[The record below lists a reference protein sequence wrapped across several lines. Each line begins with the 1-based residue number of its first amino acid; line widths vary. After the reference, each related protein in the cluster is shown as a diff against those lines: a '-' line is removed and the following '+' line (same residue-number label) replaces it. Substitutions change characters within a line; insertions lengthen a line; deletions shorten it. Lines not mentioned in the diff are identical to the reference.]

1 MCVRRKKK
9 TSDGFCQ
16 YYVCLVY
23 IAPSRFTNE
32 RANDDDDDGATTR
45 DRSSSSMD
53 ARHAR
58 THATHATRCARTY
71 IYIHIFLTHI
81 PHASRRSR
89 RTAIDPSTNDPIRST
104 TRYPIAIVVGNP
116 SSIHRSDVTRIIRT
130 ANKLNASRRL
140 DASAALACTVVF
152 AARVAACARRD
163 LSAARAFSLAVKQ
176 EDKVTVDDI
185 TSAGMTHWA
194 NRAIVQSSTRSR
206 PTPTPTH
213 TVRGRDWWIVRARVS
228 DIRHRRRRRR
238 PARSPRGG
246 VVVCVCTHGYTQT
259 QSSSSS
265 SSCTVIHRRHCDDA
279 RASRRGDARAWS
291 LSSFANGGVCDC
303 DDG

>member
-1 MCVRRKKK
+1 MPRLYRTIVAVHH
-9 TSDGFCQ
+9 T
-16 YYVCLVY
+16 
-23 IAPSRFTNE
+23 
-32 RANDDDDDGATTR
+32 RANDDDDGATTR
-45 DRSSSSMD
+45 DRSSSMD

-58 THATHATRCARTY
+58 TSHATHAPRCAWTY
-71 IYIHIFLTHI
+71 IYIYFSRIYHAHI
-81 PHASRRSR
+81 PRAHRHRS
-89 RTAIDPSTNDPIRST
+89 IDERSDPIRST
-104 TRYPIAIVVGNP
+104 TRYPIAIVVVNP

-228 DIRHRRRRRR
+228 DIRHRRRHRRRRRRRR
-238 PARSPRGG
+238 PARSGRR
-246 VVVCVCTHGYTQT
+246 VCVPMGTH
-259 QSSSSS
+259 
-265 SSCTVIHRRHCDDA
+265 RHTHNHHHHHHHHAPFIVDDA

-291 LSSFANGGVCDC
+291 LSSFAGGVCDD

>member
-1 MCVRRKKK
+1 MPRRLHR
-9 TSDGFCQ
+9 TI
-16 YYVCLVY
+16 VAVHH
-23 IAPSRFTNE
+23 T
-32 RANDDDDDGATTR
+32 RANDDDDGATTR
-45 DRSSSSMD
+45 DRSSSMD
-53 ARHAR
+53 ERHAR
-58 THATHATRCARTY
+58 TSHATHATRCAWTY
-71 IYIHIFLTHI
+71 IYIYFSRIYHAHI
-81 PHASRRSR
+81 PRAHRHRS
-89 RTAIDPSTNDPIRST
+89 IDERSDPIRST
-104 TRYPIAIVVGNP
+104 TRYPIIAIVVVNP
-116 SSIHRSDVTRIIRT
+116 SSMHRSDVTRIIRT

-228 DIRHRRRRRR
+228 DIRHRRR
-238 PARSPRGG
+238 
-246 VVVCVCTHGYTQT
+246 
-259 QSSSSS
+259 SSSSS
-265 SSCTVIHRRHCDDA
+265 RAIPTRGGGRVCVYPWVHTDTIIIIIIIIMHRHSS
-279 RASRRGDARAWS
+279 SS
-291 LSSFANGGVCDC
+291 LR
-303 DDG
+303 